1 MPKFNVRELIEYD
14 DARFLPKVLTNRP
27 GYRLVL
33 LNLRKGQAVP
43 EHANKDIVTVY
54 AVCGH
59 ITFYDGS
66 TPVDLRAGEAVQIE
80 ANVPHH
86 IESHEDSSLLVVAA
100 GNAPAAEKK
109 ESEPVIDVREIPG
122 PQRHPLIFQTFDGL
136 STGESLN
143 LVNDHD
149 PIPLHRQFDDLRP
162 GQFEWNYLVRGPE
175 IYRIRIRRTAALKGS
190 EISPTILPEGL
201 LGIRG
206 A

>member
-1 MPKFNVRELIEYD
+1 MPKFNVTELIEYD
-14 DARFLPKVLTNRP
+14 DARFLPKVLTNRQ

-33 LNLRKGQAVP
+33 LNLRKGQSVP

-54 AVCGH
+54 AVKGH

-66 TPVDLRAGEAVQIE
+66 TPVDLHAGEVVQIE

-100 GNAPAAEKK
+100 GSAPAAEKK

-122 PQRHPLIFQTFDGL
+122 PQRHPFIFQTFDRL
-136 STGESLN
+136 AVGESLN

-149 PIPLHRQFDDLRP
+149 PIPLHYQFDDQRP
-162 GQFEWNYLVRGPE
+162 GQAEWSYIVRGPE
-175 IYRIRIRRTAALKGS
+175 IFRIRIRKIAH
-190 EISPTILPEGL
+190 
-201 LGIRG
+201 
-206 A
+206 

>member
-1 MPKFNVRELIEYD
+1 MPKFNVSELIEYD
-14 DARFLPKVLTNRP
+14 DARFLPKVLTNRQ

-54 AVCGH
+54 AVKGH
-59 ITFYDGS
+59 ITFYDGA
-66 TPVDLRAGEAVQIE
+66 TPVDLRTGEVVQIE

-86 IESHEDSSLLVVAA
+86 LEAHEDSSLLVVAA

-109 ESEPVIDVREIPG
+109 ESEPVIDVRQIPG

-136 STGESLN
+136 AVGESLN
-143 LVNDHD
+143 IVNDHD
-149 PIPLHRQFDDLRP
+149 PIPLHRQFDDLRA
-162 GQFEWNYLVRGPE
+162 GQAEWTYIVRGPE
-175 IYRIRIRRTAALKGS
+175 LFRIRIRRIAALKGS
-190 EISPTILPEGL
+190 EISPTIQREGL